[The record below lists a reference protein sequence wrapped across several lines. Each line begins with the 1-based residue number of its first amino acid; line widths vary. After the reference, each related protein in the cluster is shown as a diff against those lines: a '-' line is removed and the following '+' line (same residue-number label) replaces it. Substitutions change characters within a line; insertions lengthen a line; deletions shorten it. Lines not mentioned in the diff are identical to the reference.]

1 MLFLLKAVSNII
13 SECVTIMH
21 AKASLCQN
29 DLCSSKS
36 IQIPSECTIQRLLF
50 FSAVQNRFKYRQ
62 NVLVFNLFTAVQNS
76 FEYRQNASFT
86 VLFSKFSL
94 HFQIVSNIVRMHYF
108 LSLFSNFSLQFQIVR
123 IRALF
128 LVLDLSLKFQINISN
143 SFRMFHLTVHV
154 YKSIRWGRPT
164 TSRPHPP
171 LTQILR
177 TTPGYSPFLFDI
189 LQTTDIAFIIG
200 ISLNKRS
207 I

>member
-1 MLFLLKAVSNII
+1 MHYFLSLFSNFFLQFQIASNI
-13 SECVTIMH
+13 VRMH
-21 AKASLCQN
+21 YFLS
-29 DLCSSKS
+29 
-36 IQIPSECTIQRLLF
+36 
-50 FSAVQNRFKYRQ
+50 
-62 NVLVFNLFTAVQNS
+62 
-76 FEYRQNASFT
+76 
-86 VLFSKFSL
+86 LFSNFSL
-94 HFQIVSNIVRMHYF
+94 QFQIVSNIVRMHYF